1 VALLMQEYILDVL
14 KNKYADFNGR
24 ARRKEFWMLFL
35 FISAFNVVFGILVQ
49 VFAKTSSVTV
59 FDLLYGVVG
68 LALLI
73 PYFASIV

>member
-1 VALLMQEYILDVL
+1 MQEYILDVL